1 MLTRGAAISVQQVSN
16 VAVVNL
22 QCHGGCG
29 IHVHSSDRS
38 YFDHSRQW
46 LVSLRN
52 ALDSFSS
59 LFALPVS
66 SFVTNRQS
74 RQLDLS
80 VTFAP

>member
-16 VAVVNL
+16 VAVVQL
-22 QCHGGCG
+22 QCHGESGK
-29 IHVHSSDRS
+29 HVHSSDHS
-38 YFDHSRQW
+38 YFGHSRQW
-46 LVSLRN
+46 WGSLRN

-80 VTFAP
+80 VTCAP